1 MTMLFRWV
9 ALPLA
14 AASLL
19 AIAACG
25 AVHPTTITTD
35 DKTEQVAITDVH
47 ISGGSGDI
55 TVRPGN
61 HGQVRIRRTIRYA
74 GDAPSGTTF
83 RIEGS
88 TLFLTTNC
96 GRHCGVDYDV
106 QVPEGVTVTG
116 TTDAG
121 DVRLTGV
128 SKVDIDV
135 HAGDVSVTRATGP
148 VQIRSD
154 SGDIGATDLRGATT
168 DLQAGLGDITVNLF
182 SAGSVTARTLA
193 GDIRVRVPSGTGYRI
208 HASTGAGDTNLA
220 VPNDPNG
227 TYLLSLQAKVG
238 DVVVSAGTAG

>member
-61 HGQVRIRRTIRYA
+61 HGQVRIHRTIRYA

-116 TTDAG
+116 TT
-121 DVRLTGV
+121 
-128 SKVDIDV
+128 
-135 HAGDVSVTRATGP
+135 
-148 VQIRSD
+148 
-154 SGDIGATDLRGATT
+154 DIGATDLRGATT